1 MRRLFMLVAVATMAA
16 APEALQAQRGNASD
30 IGGRPP
36 RVPPGNAVGRNG
48 APLPGNAPRRVVFT
62 NVAGVA
68 PAAAPVSVP
77 TVTMV
82 PIVQQAGAGAAQRV
96 ADVSATSEGSI
107 ELVDAL
113 LTADGAPSAKQAERF
128 VAQYAAM
135 LTDPTSRRIAAAS
148 SAFNALVDEASPAYL
163 RTPPAEFVAAQAVL
177 RQLVEQTS
185 RR

>member
-1 MRRLFMLVAVATMAA
+1 MRRFFMLVAVATMAA

-30 IGGRPP
+30 VGGRPP
-36 RVPPGNAVGRNG
+36 RVPPGNAFGRNG
-48 APLPGNAPRRVVFT
+48 APLPGNAPRRVIFT

-68 PAAAPVSVP
+68 PAAPVSVP

-96 ADVSATSEGSI
+96 ADVSATSAGSI

-135 LTDPTSRRIAAAS
+135 LTDPSSRRIAAAS